1 MHPCTGRLTDLRSI
15 CLCWKPRWFWH
26 TWAGASLKKSCTAL
40 KVHLYWPI
48 STQISSA
55 SCGKNRNFRDS
66 QQIAWLKKSSQVE
79 RLCSAKS
86 KAVKRRASHLIWPV
100 KARGIYIALF
110 PCHGVL
116 LFSCVFFFTT
126 LQGRTKRKSKLR
138 GRTGRWVVASRILY
152 STPYKSVLWC
162 TLAIFGWWSTCAQFA
177 TKMASAAASCGRDWQ
192 TLVARQPEPNSD
204 GKRVSWRL
212 VGDFLKEPVGQ

>member
-1 MHPCTGRLTDLRSI
+1 M
-15 CLCWKPRWFWH
+15 
-26 TWAGASLKKSCTAL
+26 KKSCTAL

-48 STQISSA
+48 STQISAA

-116 LFSCVFFFTT
+116 LFSCVFFFHHAARENKKEIKTQRPDRSLGGGFKDSLFYP
-126 LQGRTKRKSKLR
+126 LQE
-138 GRTGRWVVASRILY
+138 
-152 STPYKSVLWC
+152 
-162 TLAIFGWWSTCAQFA
+162 CA
-177 TKMASAAASCGRDWQ
+177 
-192 TLVARQPEPNSD
+192 LVHPCNF
-204 GKRVSWRL
+204 RL
-212 VGDFLKEPVGQ
+212 VINLRAICHKNGICSGILRKRLTNLSGKAARTQLRWKKGELEIGG

>member
-1 MHPCTGRLTDLRSI
+1 M
-15 CLCWKPRWFWH
+15 
-26 TWAGASLKKSCTAL
+26 KKSCTAL

-116 LFSCVFFFTT
+116 LFSCVFFSPRCKGEQKGNQNSEAGQVAGWW
-126 LQGRTKRKSKLR
+126 LQGFF
-138 GRTGRWVVASRILY
+138 ILPPTRVCFGAPLQF
-152 STPYKSVLWC
+152 SAGDQPARNLPQKWHLQRH
-162 TLAIFGWWSTCAQFA
+162 LAEETD
-177 TKMASAAASCGRDWQ
+177 K
-192 TLVARQPEPNSD
+192 P
-204 GKRVSWRL
+204 
-212 VGDFLKEPVGQ
+212 